1 MNKYRFFDFRDLS
14 NFEHQRTLIRLRER
28 FPSQLSR
35 CTCYLYDY
43 IKKGC
48 FYFFDYLFFVW
59 GGGYFGALSGCV
71 FFVFERT
78 TCHIFWHRTYFWQIL
93 FLGLVIIF
101 IFFRIVIF
109 YHLCEREGQWHMDIC
124 SCLFWSWSGHS
135 QLGVVLVFVFLWVM

>member
-48 FYFFDYLFFVW
+48 FDFFDSLCL
-59 GGGYFGALSGCV
+59 GGGYFGALSCCV

-78 TCHIFWHRTYFWQIL
+78 TGHIFWHRTYFWELL
-93 FLGLVIIF
+93 FLGLIMNCFFF
-101 IFFRIVIF
+101 IIVIV
-109 YHLCEREGQWHMDIC
+109 YQWEREGGPVAYLVAMLYLANTPRLIIN
-124 SCLFWSWSGHS
+124 
-135 QLGVVLVFVFLWVM
+135 VLS